1 MLTHSAEVWR
11 YKRKQDI
18 SPEALRASWR
28 HEKQFVQQIWQFTTN
43 LEIYIYIYRERER
56 FDRYVNNE
64 ISEPCNYIF
73 KKVSKRTWS
82 ESVNCIY
89 NNESK
94 KTWFEKNISIIYSA
108 KIKMIATVHI
118 SAAQTQTRGFTS
130 IINSYTIYFPY
141 NHFEAVRWSLLWKRF
156 TIKLVFA
163 FWY

>member
-1 MLTHSAEVWR
+1 MLTPSGEAWR

-28 HEKQFVQQIWQFTTN
+28 VLARKIIRSTN
-43 LEIYIYIYRERER
+43 LAIYHKFGNIYIYIYILIGMWIMK
-56 FDRYVNNE
+56 YQNHAT
-64 ISEPCNYIF
+64 IF

-82 ESVNCIY
+82 ESVNFIY
-89 NNESK
+89 KNVSK